1 MSKLVIISGATA
13 TGKSELAIEVAKEIG
28 AEIISADSMQ
38 LYKGMDI
45 GTAKLTMA
53 ERQGITHHLLD
64 LVDVKTDVTVSWYQ
78 ELARAKIDE
87 LRGAGKSVV
96 VVGGTGLYIKAILD
110 DLNFPE
116 TDPEVRMKLN
126 QEAEKIGGDAMHQK
140 LAKLDPAASLAI
152 PKENVRRV
160 IRALEVIEITGKP
173 FTAIL
178 PREDSTKYPDA
189 MQFGLAMDRESLDI
203 RIDNRVA
210 KMWEAGF
217 VDEVEEL
224 ILTLSK
230 EGNSTAVIGTI
241 LRDRYAVP
249 DARLVTGERIS
260 QTLARNNIVP
270 SYPEDMMNLMRK
282 ALSLIDHLNSN
293 KKDLHNRRQLELCES
308 RIRRLA
314 KYYIGT
320 GRLSSTW
327 AYKRDQLRLMVE

>member
-1 MSKLVIISGATA
+1 MSNLVIISGATA
-13 TGKSELAIEVAKEIG
+13 TGKSELAIEVAKEIS

-45 GTAKLTMA
+45 GTAKLTMG

-64 LVDVKTDVTVSWYQ
+64 LVDIKTDVTVSWYQ

-126 QEAEKIGGDAMHQK
+126 QEAEKIGSDAMHQR

-203 RIDNRVA
+203 RIDSRVA

-224 ILTLSK
+224 INQGILEGKTAQAAIGYAQIIRMKHGSMSQEEAIEDTARATRQYARRQETWFSRDLRITWLSAT
-230 EGNSTAVIGTI
+230 S
-241 LRDRYAVP
+241 
-249 DARLVTGERIS
+249 
-260 QTLARNNIVP
+260 
-270 SYPEDMMNLMRK
+270 NLSERK
-282 ALSLIDHLNSN
+282 ASLLQAILKS
-293 KKDLHNRRQLELCES
+293 
-308 RIRRLA
+308 
-314 KYYIGT
+314 
-320 GRLSSTW
+320 
-327 AYKRDQLRLMVE
+327 